1 MKEPVVRVTE
11 ITHAEWL
18 AARRTGIGGSDASTV
33 VGLNPYSSLFYLYN
47 DKLGLLPEKEDSE
60 AMRQGR
66 DLEQYVA
73 ERWMERTGKRC
84 RRNNTMWRSVE
95 HPYMLADIDREVVGE
110 NAGLECKTTSVY
122 NRADFAAGNI
132 SPTYYV
138 QCMHYM
144 AVMGY
149 DRMYLAVLV
158 LNSGFYDF
166 VIERDETEI
175 AALTAQEAS
184 FWQRVT
190 EHDPP
195 PPDGSEA
202 TRDALR
208 ELYPRERPQEYAM
221 QLFGQ
226 VFDSALAEWSEMQNT
241 IRDLKVIADEKKA
254 IVMAEMGDAPL
265 AETDGYAV
273 SWRIQNRTA
282 IDAQALKRD
291 HPEIY
296 REYIKTTQTRIFRAK
311 KKREVDET

>member
-11 ITHAEWL
+11 ITHEQWL
-18 AARRTGIGGSDASTV
+18 AFRRSGIGGSDASTV

-47 DKLGLLPEKEDSE
+47 DKLNLLPEREDSE

-84 RRNNTMWRSVE
+84 RRNNTMWRSAE
-95 HPYMLADIDREVVGE
+95 HPCMLADIDREIVGE

-132 SPTYYV
+132 PPTYYV

-166 VIERDETEI
+166 VIERDEAEI
-175 AALTAQEAS
+175 AALTTQEAS
-184 FWQRVT
+184 FWQRVI

-202 TRDALR
+202 TQDALQK
-208 ELYPRERPQEYAM
+208 LYPRECPQEYTL

-226 VFDSALAEWSEMQNT
+226 ADSTLAELDSLQKT
-241 IRDLKVIADEKKA
+241 IRDLKTLAEEKKA
-254 IVMAEMGDAPL
+254 LVMAEMGDAPL
-265 AETDGYAV
+265 AETNRYSI
-273 SWRIQNRTA
+273 SWRIQNRTG
-282 IDAQALKRD
+282 IDTQALKRD

-296 REYIKTTQTRIFRAK
+296 KEYTKTTQTRIFRTK
-311 KKREVDET
+311 KKKEVDEA

>member
-11 ITHAEWL
+11 ITHAQWL

-84 RRNNTMWRSVE
+84 RRNNTMWRSAE

-122 NRADFAAGNI
+122 NRTDFEAGNI

-166 VIERDETEI
+166 VIERDEAEI
-175 AALTAQEAS
+175 AALTEQEAS
-184 FWQRVT
+184 FWRRVI

-202 TRDALR
+202 TRDALQK
-208 ELYPRERPQEYAM
+208 LYPRERPQEYAM

-226 VFDSALAEWSEMQNT
+226 LCDSALAEWNELQNT
-241 IRDLKVIADEKKA
+241 IRDLKAIAAEKKA
-254 IVMAEMGDAPL
+254 IVMAEMGEAPL
-265 AETDGYAV
+265 AETDGYTIR
-273 SWRIQNRTA
+273 WRTQSRVK

-296 REYIKTTQTRIFRAK
+296 REYIKTTQTRVFRAQ

>member
-1 MKEPVVRVTE
+1 MKEPVVRVTD
-11 ITHAEWL
+11 ITRAQWL

-73 ERWMERTGKRC
+73 DRWMERTGKRC
-84 RRNNTMWRSVE
+84 RSNNTMWRSTD

-184 FWQRVT
+184 FWQKVI

-202 TRDALR
+202 TREALQA
-208 ELYPRERPQEYAM
+208 LYPRERPQEYAM

-226 VFDSALAEWSEMQNT
+226 IFDSALDEWSELQST
-241 IRDLKVIADEKKA
+241 IRDLKAIAEEKKA
-254 IVMAEMGDAPL
+254 IVMAEMGEAPL
-265 AETDGYAV
+265 AETDGYSV
-273 SWRIQNRTA
+273 SWRIQSRAN

-296 REYIKTTQTRIFRAK
+296 REYIKTTQTRVFRAK
-311 KKREVDET
+311 KKKEVDET

>member
-1 MKEPVVRVTE
+1 MKEPIVRVTE

-33 VGLNPYSSLFYLYN
+33 VGLNPYSSLFCLYN

-166 VIERDETEI
+166 VIERDESEI
-175 AALTAQEAS
+175 AALTAQEEA
-184 FWQRVT
+184 FWRRVL

-195 PPDGSEA
+195 PPDGSDA

-208 ELYPRERPQEYAM
+208 QLYPCERPQEYAM

-226 VFDSALAEWSEMQNT
+226 LYDSALAEWSELQST
-241 IRDLKVIADEKKA
+241 IRELKAIAEEKKA
-254 IVMAEMGDAPL
+254 VVMAEMGEAPL

-273 SWRIQNRTA
+273 SWRIQSRTN

-296 REYIKTTQTRIFRAK
+296 REYIKTTQTRVFRAK

>member
-11 ITHAEWL
+11 ITREQWL
-18 AARRTGIGGSDASTV
+18 AFRRAGIGGSDASTV
-33 VGLNPYSSLFYLYN
+33 VGLNPYSSLFFLYN

-84 RRNNTMWRSVE
+84 RRNNTMWRSAE
-95 HPYMLADIDREVVGE
+95 HPCMLADIDREIVGE

-132 SPTYYV
+132 PPTYYV

-175 AALTAQEAS
+175 AALTAQEES
-184 FWQRVT
+184 FWQRIT
-190 EHDPP
+190 DQDPP

-202 TRDALR
+202 TREALYK
-208 ELYPRERPQEYAM
+208 LYPRERPQEYTL

-226 VFDSALAEWSEMQNT
+226 ADSMLAELDSLQGTIRELKALAE
-241 IRDLKVIADEKKA
+241 EKKA
-254 IVMAEMGDAPL
+254 FVMAEMGDAPL
-265 AETDGYAV
+265 AETNRYSI
-273 SWRIQNRTA
+273 SWRIQNRTG
-282 IDAQALKRD
+282 IDTQALKRD

-296 REYIKTTQTRIFRAK
+296 KEYMKTTQTRIFRTK
-311 KKREVDET
+311 KKREVDEA